1 MATNYKKN
9 KALILLLAVSMIF
22 TLFGCGVVGEN
33 GEEIQNAEQDPD
45 VYEGVV
51 RRTVDPSLE
60 TVDIGELAIGMSG
73 YKRGLTLLDY
83 FHYGYGDFTDYQ
95 IIHKN
100 PIKAS
105 NAVMSVEAEAAKIQ
119 SSGKGVYEFAEIMA
133 MTKGFRLKETDVEY
147 ENSEDLNKAIEKVFA
162 VYNTTEGLKEAK
174 NALSRLNKE
183 VKSALTAYLSASAA
197 ALKQNL
203 MQNENITDSE
213 YKNVSSFTYCAPAT
227 SNFSSMQRA
236 YETHLK
242 IDENEMV
249 KTGLLMIKASS
260 ELIEALRNV
269 KTYTSDDTVLTVDTP
284 AGKIILGSSGDDT
297 YSDAEAFL
305 IADPDGN
312 DAYGG
317 KAASNASK
325 TQPISVLIDFN
336 GNDKYSAKNSDG
348 ASQGSGIFGVG
359 LLYDMNGDDEYKAVR
374 ISQGFSFFG
383 TGMLF
388 DGKGNDEYVSEL
400 NSQAAGYYGLSMHID
415 TFGDDSFKSYGYSQ
429 ASAGNRNMSFLV
441 NLRGNDTY
449 YVTPYPDYKHGE
461 LAYSQFPAINGNWS
475 QGCGVG
481 QRNVTVPG
489 ERALAGGFAAIV
501 DIGGDDVYTG
511 GIWTQ
516 GVGYWA
522 GVGILCDVGGND
534 KYYSHYYSQASVAH
548 SGAGILTDIGGDDIH
563 KVSHDT
569 YGRDVAGDGASIG
582 FVWDRG
588 VALFVNDGGDDEYYA
603 KQTSGGRAWSAY
615 DEKGPLKQDHTYAFF
630 IETEGNDY
638 YSPGDTYVF
647 NSYGRGG
654 YFIDCGGEDTYT
666 RDPLANGNTLRDE
679 ACTKGGVFYDFI
691 QSENDPVNAVVGF
704 WENALSLAFG
714 GGESDG
720 NELS

>member
-1 MATNYKKN
+1 MATNDNKKN
-9 KALILLLAVSMIF
+9 KALTLLLAISMIF
-22 TLFGCGVVGEN
+22 TLCGCGTVPGN
-33 GEEIQNAEQDPD
+33 EEETPKVESDPN

-51 RRTVDPSLE
+51 RRIIDPALE
-60 TVDIGELAIGMSG
+60 TVDVGELAIAMSG

-105 NAVMSVEAEAAKIQ
+105 NAAMSVEAEAARIQ
-119 SSGKGVYEFAEIMA
+119 SSGKGVYEFAEA
-133 MTKGFRLKETDVEY
+133 MVTTKGFRLKETEVEY
-147 ENSEDLNKAIEKVFA
+147 EKSDELDKAIESVFA
-162 VYNTTEGLKEAK
+162 VYNTTEGLDEAK
-174 NALSRLNKE
+174 KSLDSLDKNVKE
-183 VKSALTAYLSASAA
+183 PLACYLYATVA

-203 MQNENITDSE
+203 IQNEKITDSE
-213 YKNVSSFTYCAPAT
+213 FKNVKAFTYCAPAT

-242 IDENEMV
+242 IDEKEMV
-249 KTGLLMIKASS
+249 KTGLLMIKASF
-260 ELIEALRNV
+260 ELTEALKNV
-269 KTYTSDDTVLTVDTP
+269 KTYTSDNTVLTVETP
-284 AGKIILGSSGDDT
+284 AGKIIFGSSGDDT

-305 IADPDGN
+305 FVDPDGN
-312 DAYGG
+312 DNYGG

-325 TQPISVLIDFN
+325 SQPISVLIDFN

-449 YVTPYPDYKHGE
+449 YVTPYPDYKHSD

-475 QGCGVG
+475 QGCGAG

-489 ERALAGGFAAIV
+489 ERALAGGYAAIV

-522 GVGILCDVGGND
+522 GVGMICDVGGND
-534 KYYSHYYSQASVAH
+534 KYNSHYYSQASVAH
-548 SGAGILTDIGGDDIH
+548 SGAGILTDIGGDDVH
-563 KVSHDT
+563 KVYHDT
-569 YGRDVAGDGASIG
+569 YGRDVAGDGAGIG

-588 VALFVNDGGDDEYYA
+588 VALFVNDGGNDKYYA
-603 KQTSGGRAWSAY
+603 KQTSGGWAWSAY

-654 YFIDCGGEDTYT
+654 FFIDCGGEDTYT

-679 ACTKGGVFYDFI
+679 TCTKGGVFYDFI
-691 QSENDPVNAVVGF
+691 HDENSPVNAVVGF
-704 WENALSLAFG
+704 WEDALNIAFG
-714 GGESDG
+714 E
-720 NELS
+720 ELS